1 MVYETF
7 HAGAVTRIGVWNAET
22 KAYQSVYRGTAQ
34 DITHSRIFTA
44 KIDVSCSSYTY
55 IYMLEHGEGKPS
67 KHLSAIVDP
76 NQPLGVYGS
85 LPPESASLEIWVL

>member
-22 KAYQSVYRGTAQ
+22 KAYQFVYRGTAQ
-34 DITHSRIFTA
+34 DITHSRIFAA

-55 IYMLEHGEGKPS
+55 NYVYVGTWGGK
-67 KHLSAIVDP
+67 AF
-76 NQPLGVYGS
+76 
-85 LPPESASLEIWVL
+85 